1 MDRRLVNYIRNF
13 GAGSFVAIFE
23 FFSSFRNGNL
33 MTDNT
38 IKVELL
44 SDKALALLLQLEQ
57 LNILRLVRSGDMEE
71 KPKRQWA
78 GSISKETASEL
89 LVSLDQ
95 SREEWERNI

>member
-1 MDRRLVNYIRNF
+1 
-13 GAGSFVAIFE
+13 
-23 FFSSFRNGNL
+23 

-89 LVSLDQ
+89 LI
-95 SREEWERNI
+95 SRLPKAGRMGNAHIDLESMDCH